1 MEAVVLIVGA
11 LAGIVVGF
19 FVGTQY
25 QRKQSA
31 TVLGS
36 AEQQARALLEDGRR
50 QAETARRE
58 AAVEARDEGLAPAPG
73 CRGRSN
79 KASS

>member
-1 MEAVVLIVGA
+1 MGVVKEATVEAVVLIVGA

-31 TVLGS
+31 SVLGS

-50 QAETARRE
+50 
-58 AAVEARDEGLAPAPG
+58 
-73 CRGRSN
+73 
-79 KASS
+79 